1 MNVVTVT
8 LPALPVQMD
17 GSQVTDLQTQL
28 TESQDK
34 LEASCEESLAMQSSA
49 EASLKKVKAVS
60 ETLVGEN
67 AELVVANK
75 AMTQQ
80 VNT

>member
-1 MNVVTVT
+1 MNIVTVT
-8 LPALPVQMD
+8 LPALPVQMA
-17 GSQVTDLQTQL
+17 GSQVTDLQARL
-28 TESQDK
+28 NECQDK
-34 LEASCEESLAMQSSA
+34 LEASCEESSAMQSSA
-49 EASLKKVKAVS
+49 EASLNKVKAVS